1 MGIFLSGTC
10 VVAGEFSDCSVV
22 VMVLIIVFQAP
33 KLRVQQDFGDRR
45 RYSMI
50 FFFFFFES
58 IMVRL
63 RYRTICST
71 LSIVTIL
78 LRSSSHLTFAMKKA
92 IPLNPIESAL
102 RIR

>member
-1 MGIFLSGTC
+1 MQAVAIAFGANYEVLFCCLPGFKANGCRVKVDIMIF
-10 VVAGEFSDCSVV
+10 
-22 VMVLIIVFQAP
+22 
-33 KLRVQQDFGDRR
+33 
-45 RYSMI
+45 

-78 LRSSSHLTFAMKKA
+78 LRSSSHLTFTMKKA
-92 IPLNPIESAL
+92 IPLNPIESVL
-102 RIR
+102 RCARV